1 METYFLA
8 LAVILGVAVVSP
20 GFVSVSIRNVSFVDS
35 LWSLFFLIAAIVY
48 TLAASD
54 LGLRGLL
61 VLGLVAIW
69 ALRLSIYI
77 TARNWGKPEDSR
89 YQKIRKGNEPFWI
102 KSLYIVFILQGL
114 LAWIVSLPLLVAI
127 THPAPIGL
135 IDGSCDSA
143 LEHRNRL

>member
-8 LAVILGVAVVSP
+8 LAVILAVAVVAW
-20 GFVSVSIRNVSFVDS
+20 GVSISIRNVSFVDS

-143 LEHRNRL
+143 VEHRNRL